1 MIDSIE
7 LLNCRKLDC
16 YPKTVFERKIP
27 FWMQSR
33 KEQLEAKRFFY
44 TNINSWIINADE
56 IMRDSRY
63 FLASVGFQTSI
74 CPTITPCLGSF
85 IEWWYYRQQYSWTTD
100 GLPIWA
106 ICGNPMTG
114 TSRCTAVAINGKV
127 QRAILQA
134 RLIDVVKSFN
144 RIAKRYI
151 EAQKECEAYPLD
163 YVLSRLPIKL

>member
-1 MIDSIE
+1 MIEHIE

-27 FWMQSR
+27 YWMQSR

-114 TSRCTAVAINGKV
+114 TSGCTAVAINGKV

>member
-16 YPKTVFERKIP
+16 YPKTVFERKITY
-27 FWMQSR
+27 WEQSR
-33 KEQLEAKRFFY
+33 EEQLEAKRFFY
-44 TNINSWIINADE
+44 SNINSWIINADE

-63 FLASVGFQTSI
+63 FLASVGFKTSI
-74 CPTITPCLGSF
+74 CPTQMTCLGAF
-85 IEWWYYRQQYSWTTD
+85 IEWWKYRQQYSWTVD

-106 ICGNPMTG
+106 ISGNPMSDSSG
-114 TSRCTAVAINGKV
+114 CVAVDINGQA

-163 YVLSRLPIKL
+163 YVLTRLPIKI

>member
-27 FWMQSR
+27 YWMQSR

-63 FLASVGFQTSI
+63 FLASVGFKTSL
-74 CPTITPCLGSF
+74 CPTQMTCLGAF
-85 IEWWYYRQQYSWTTD
+85 LEWWKYRQQYSWTVD
-100 GLPIWA
+100 RLPIWA

-114 TSRCTAVAINGKV
+114 TSGCAAVDINGKIH
-127 QRAILQA
+127 RAILQA
-134 RLIDVVKSFN
+134 RLIDVIKSFN

-151 EAQKECEAYPLD
+151 EAQKKCESYSLD
-163 YVLSRLPIKL
+163 YVLSRLPITI